1 MKNKHVGLLIIG
13 MGVFFLFIVFSFNM
27 ALNKIVNTSC
37 NHGITC
43 PMNVTLRTQ
52 ELISYSL
59 IALLVVLG
67 VIVFFFMRDDSTPI
81 KETAIIKET
90 DSDNNHKM
98 ILEEKNNKLENL
110 DEEEKKIMNLVLREE
125 GSVYQSDLVKET
137 GLSKVTVTRLLDR
150 LEGRGLIE
158 RKRRGMTNI
167 VVMK

>member
-13 MGVFFLFIVFSFNM
+13 MAVFFLFIVFSFNM

-37 NHGITC
+37 SHGITC
-43 PMNVTLRTQ
+43 PMQVTLHTQ

-67 VIVFFFMRDDSTPI
+67 GIVFFFMREETIQKIENTNPI
-81 KETAIIKET
+81 NA
-90 DSDNNHKM
+90 NHNQE
-98 ILEEKNNKLENL
+98 LTTEEKNKKLENL
-110 DEEEKKIMNLVLREE
+110 DEDEKKIMSLVLREE

-137 GLSKVTVTRLLDR
+137 GLSKVMVTRLLDK

-167 VVMK
+167 VVLK